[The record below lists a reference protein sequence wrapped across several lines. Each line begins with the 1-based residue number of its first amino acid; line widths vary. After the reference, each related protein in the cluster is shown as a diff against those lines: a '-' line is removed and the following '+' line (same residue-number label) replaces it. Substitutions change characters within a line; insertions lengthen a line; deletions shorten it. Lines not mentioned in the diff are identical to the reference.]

1 MILTQV
7 RDYLKQHRQ
16 APLKD
21 MALTFNMDQQAL
33 KPLIEHWIAKGKVEK
48 MPAGTGCQ
56 GGCTSCAPE
65 TIEIYSW
72 ID

>member
-7 RDYLKQHRQ
+7 RDYLKQQGQ
-16 APLKD
+16 APLRD

-33 KPLIEHWIAKGKVEK
+33 KPLIEHLIDKGKVEK
-48 MPAGTGCQ
+48 LPQGTGCQ
-56 GGCTSCAPE
+56 GGCTACAPQ
-65 TIEIYSW
+65 TVEIYRW